1 MGCALEKVSNC
12 GWAENQFSCLLFA
25 YFSLVAVWVIH
36 SQMEVIQIH
45 GWHEFFIICIFFL
58 MAAQMFNSSTDWL
71 FNIPWWLTVP
81 LAQPA
86 IGCLF
91 SNGGWQCLWLS
102 QNWLPN
108 LTLAGNQ
115 DTRIQYF
122 FYPCLQAATCQV
134 LSFAENPRWSQVWQY
149 NGLYIAN

>member
-1 MGCALEKVSNC
+1 
-12 GWAENQFSCLLFA
+12 
-25 YFSLVAVWVIH
+25 
-36 SQMEVIQIH
+36 MED

-91 SNGGWQCLWLS
+91 SNGGWQCLWPS

-122 FYPCLQAATCQV
+122 FYPCLQAATCQI
-134 LSFAENPRWSQVWQY
+134 LSFAENPRWSRVWQY
-149 NGLYIAN
+149 VKVRHKTDATLYTDISALKKYSSSD

>member
-1 MGCALEKVSNC
+1 MGCAFHNQFHCRLEKVSNGGC
-12 GWAENQFSCLLFA
+12 PETQFSCLLFA

-58 MAAQMFNSSTDWL
+58 MAAQMFDSSNDWL

-81 LAQPA
+81 LAQSE

-91 SNGGWQCLWLS
+91 SNGGWQCLWPS

-122 FYPCLQAATCQV
+122 FYPC
-134 LSFAENPRWSQVWQY
+134 
-149 NGLYIAN
+149 